1 MSQGGIQ
8 LEVPQISL
16 RRYFDLLK
24 RRRWRVIPV
33 SLLGLLVGGI
43 IAFFIP
49 RYYVA
54 DAVVTY
60 QTPLA
65 DTVAAANEDPFAAE
79 VDAAKITIPL
89 AIGATVKQL
98 GWPEGAVVDRYELGQ
113 NLRVIEGRL
122 RIDDSN
128 PGKGRTFARL
138 QVTFRDRDGLRAAA
152 FVNALVE
159 TWKKQRTEAVRT
171 AAEAAR
177 ASATQRYTELQQQC
191 EGYLQ
196 RRTQLAQAHGID
208 PLVDITAQTASFN
221 ARLQAQ
227 QKRADELSAL
237 RIAVQGQELELAT
250 LEEQRQATPP
260 RAAPDAAA
268 DADTLA
274 KVPGAKELTALVEA
288 EKLKLQVHKP
298 GTRLHQ
304 LATDELARLQE
315 RLQKVMAAA
324 GGAPGAEGPDADGL
338 VASPKYRD
346 LVAKQEQLR
355 LDLEK
360 NRAAVALLTKE
371 VAAEAERFERLA
383 AGHQEYAKLG
393 QALDDATKTRE
404 AAWKRLEDA
413 NARLVRLQ
421 NQPPIRT
428 ETRADPP
435 PRPTEPNILLVALL
449 GCALGLGAAIALI
462 LLFDML
468 QGTFKTLDDVE
479 RAIPVPVLG
488 GISHLETAEERAA
501 AQQQRT
507 RVGLVTAAFV
517 VLLVGVVVVFY
528 WDPTRLPVFVRDL
541 LAMVLGAT

>member
-33 SLLGLLVGGI
+33 SLLGLVVGGVV
-43 IAFFIP
+43 AFFIP

-60 QTPLA
+60 QMPLA
-65 DTVAAANEDPFAAE
+65 ETVAAANEDPFAAE
-79 VDAAKITIPL
+79 VDAAKITMPL

-98 GWPEGAVVDRYELGQ
+98 GWPEGTVADRYELGQ
-113 NLRVIEGRL
+113 NLRRIENDLKIEDG
-122 RIDDSN
+122 N

-138 QVTFRDRDGLRAAA
+138 QVKFRDRDGLRAAA
-152 FVNALVE
+152 FVNTLVE
-159 TWKKQRTEAVRT
+159 TWKKQRTDAVR
-171 AAEAAR
+171 ASAEAAR
-177 ASATQRYTELQQQC
+177 ASATQRYTELQQTC
-191 EGYLQ
+191 EGYLL

-208 PLVDITAQTASFN
+208 PLVDITAQTASLN
-221 ARLQAQ
+221 ARLAAQ
-227 QKRADELSAL
+227 QKRADELSGL
-237 RIAVQGQELELAT
+237 RIAVLGQELELQA

-260 RAAPDAAA
+260 RAAPDAAS
-268 DADTLA
+268 DAEALA
-274 KVPGAKELTALVEA
+274 KVPGAKELAAVIEMQKLALQGH
-288 EKLKLQVHKP
+288 LP

-304 LATDELARLQE
+304 LAADDLARHQE
-315 RLQKVMAAA
+315 RLQKLLAAA
-324 GGAPGAEGPDADGL
+324 GGVVGADGPDAEGL
-338 VASPKYRD
+338 VPNPKYRA
-346 LVAKQEQLR
+346 LVARQEQLR
-355 LDLEK
+355 LELEK
-360 NRAAVALLTKE
+360 NRAAVALLAKDV
-371 VAAEAERFERLA
+371 VAETERFERLA
-383 AGHQEYAKLG
+383 VGYQEYAKLG
-393 QALDDATKTRE
+393 QFLDDATKTRE
-404 AAWKRLEDA
+404 GAWKRLEDA

-462 LLFDML
+462 LLFDLL

-479 RAIPVPVLG
+479 RAIAVPVLG
-488 GISHLETAEERAA
+488 GISHLETVEERAA

-528 WDPTRLPVFVRDL
+528 WDPTRLPAFVRDL
-541 LAMVLGAT
+541 LAVVLGAT